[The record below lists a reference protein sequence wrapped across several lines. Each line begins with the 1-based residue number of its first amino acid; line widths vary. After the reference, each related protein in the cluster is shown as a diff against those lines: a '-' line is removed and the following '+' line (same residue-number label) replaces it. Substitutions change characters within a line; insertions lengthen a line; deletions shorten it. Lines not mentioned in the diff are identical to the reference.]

1 MIGSPQLA
9 LSSSANPTATVV
21 TDMSIPTPERL
32 RKQARRPYRRIR
44 AAEGVVN
51 RMRGGNA
58 LYKFYVFGVPTWA
71 LTDGRRIDPAVAE
84 IVIRHPQIVGVGDA
98 LPLGAA
104 AKSQT
109 FRYAE
114 DPDQED
120 QTKCHQGGP
129 K

>member
-44 AAEGVVN
+44 
-51 RMRGGNA
+51 
-58 LYKFYVFGVPTWA
+58 
-71 LTDGRRIDPAVAE
+71 
-84 IVIRHPQIVGVGDA
+84 VIRHPQIVGVGDA